1 MMSSKPPNRKRESCG
16 ERASPCA
23 EITRISSDQESRGW
37 QNDML
42 QALQRNAT
50 PEPIRLA
57 CMTNL
62 PSRPSFFQEEFH
74 GRIPREK
81 AEELLSANGP
91 VNGRYLVRE
100 SNSSPG
106 DYSLSLSYD
115 GRILHYRLKYEN
127 ERYFTDE
134 KESKY
139 YKSITDLVVDV
150 LSMYR
155 LVHNVSGRVPKE
167 DKKKPNS

>member
-1 MMSSKPPNRKRESCG
+1 
-16 ERASPCA
+16 
-23 EITRISSDQESRGW
+23 
-37 QNDML
+37 
-42 QALQRNAT
+42 
-50 PEPIRLA
+50 
-57 CMTNL
+57 MTNL

-139 YKSITDLVVDV
+139 YTSITDLVVDV

-155 LVHNVSGRVPKE
+155 LVHNVGGRVPKE
-167 DKKKPNS
+167 EKKKPNS